1 MTADEL
7 MTVFGGILLSGYSKL
22 PHRRMYWYCND
33 DVPSLLCQSIRR
45 NRFDDILKN
54 LHLANNETVNPDD
67 RIAKLRPFVSQ
78 LQEKFR
84 ENNFLDEN
92 LSVDESMIPYYGRH
106 FAKQYI
112 RGKPV
117 RFGFKNWAICS
128 SSGYMYGFD
137 IYTGKKAGTQYEF
150 GLGGDVVLGLVEQLS
165 VPSNAGHTLFF
176 DNYFTSYHLM
186 CHLRNLGYDAIGTVR
201 ENRTGKCPVKTVN
214 SMKKEVRGSYDFRSK
229 DKVLVIRW
237 NDNAVVTIAS
247 NFGSVDEGRVP
258 RWSHAEKKKIH
269 VSRPTLFQTYNEG
282 MGGVDQINQQVACYR
297 TRFRQRK
304 WWWPIFIY
312 LVDVT
317 VVNAWY
323 LMRKVHGRTD
333 SLLDFRRSTR
343 STHNAQN
350 LWHTL
355 ASRPSTITTSI

>member
-1 MTADEL
+1 
-7 MTVFGGILLSGYSKL
+7 
-22 PHRRMYWYCND
+22 
-33 DVPSLLCQSIRR
+33 
-45 NRFDDILKN
+45 
-54 LHLANNETVNPDD
+54 
-67 RIAKLRPFVSQ
+67 
-78 LQEKFR
+78 
-84 ENNFLDEN
+84 
-92 LSVDESMIPYYGRH
+92 
-106 FAKQYI
+106 
-112 RGKPV
+112 
-117 RFGFKNWAICS
+117 
-128 SSGYMYGFD
+128 
-137 IYTGKKAGTQYEF
+137 
-150 GLGGDVVLGLVEQLS
+150 
-165 VPSNAGHTLFF
+165 
-176 DNYFTSYHLM
+176 M
-186 CHLRNLGYDAIGTVR
+186 CHLRNIDYDAIGTVR

-355 ASRPSTITTSI
+355 ASRPSTITTSIWCALRWQEPLDRERGHRTAMPAVHKENSIPLWKVRHWPACRLL